1 MDNQSS
7 SHGLWDR
14 KTYTSAAVSALLA
27 AAVAFTVCAVRGD
40 TLALGQAAS
49 VSVSDSHTGAST
61 GALCLAGGK

>member
-1 MDNQSS
+1 MDNQSQ

-49 VSVSDSHTGAST
+49 VSVSDSHTDTTT
-61 GALCLAGGK
+61 GLCLAKGN